1 MDNYDTINAD
11 SDKNELSKRN
21 SRSVNLFDINKVDD
35 NGKKMNE
42 NIFIHK
48 WLRKTWKRIEIDYI

>member
-1 MDNYDTINAD
+1 MYN
-11 SDKNELSKRN
+11 KNELSKRN
-21 SRSVNLFDINKVDD
+21 SRSVNLFDIIKVDD

-48 WLRKTWKRIEIDYI
+48 